1 MNLLEKWSSWRGVK
15 TVKIGC
21 WSCYSMPFKHLRSTD
36 KHQIHTYG
44 KDQSYKYG
52 LVNKH
57 FKFEI
62 AISGLILFYA

>member
-1 MNLLEKWSSWRGVK
+1 MS
-15 TVKIGC
+15 
-21 WSCYSMPFKHLRSTD
+21 FKHLRSTE

-52 LVNKH
+52 LVNTL